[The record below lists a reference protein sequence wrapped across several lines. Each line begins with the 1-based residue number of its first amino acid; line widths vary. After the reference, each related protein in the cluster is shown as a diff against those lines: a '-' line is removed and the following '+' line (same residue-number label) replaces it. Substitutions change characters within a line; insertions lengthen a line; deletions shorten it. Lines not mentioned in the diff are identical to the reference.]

1 MLGLWWSQNAA
12 LLQAGRAWKDR
23 SGKGLERCLKEPT
36 RAGVR
41 GCYGYQ
47 AALEVYPPPPDKA
60 IFLCEAQR
68 EDAQGLKPN
77 SPQELGEQWQSHQS
91 TCHMP
96 TAKLGVTSAVR
107 GTHVESC
114 FMNICSDRMRLN
126 SEVRANVPCTLW
138 VLFCFA
144 GFLFSLEPELTS
156 HLSVWFSCTWQP
168 SNWTNTGLGQW
179 GNNWAATQSGRSP
192 LSTWASDCGFPGSRW
207 WSWLLKSK
215 PLSLLMSIIKLNNS
229 RAPTTYG
236 APYKTQIYPAL
247 SGNEVFHIS
256 ECSGKLGLTSLGS
269 IFFLKIL
276 TVWDGNMCQICNILS
291 YLAKQLIRYC
301 IHHFTWM
308 SPHEHALKHR
318 WEGSPSIACL
328 GLYWDSPLRLDLE
341 AAVCRSLCGPQ

>member
-1 MLGLWWSQNAA
+1 M
-12 LLQAGRAWKDR
+12 
-23 SGKGLERCLKEPT
+23 
-36 RAGVR
+36 
-41 GCYGYQ
+41 
-47 AALEVYPPPPDKA
+47 
-60 IFLCEAQR
+60 
-68 EDAQGLKPN
+68 
-77 SPQELGEQWQSHQS
+77 
-91 TCHMP
+91 
-96 TAKLGVTSAVR
+96 
-107 GTHVESC
+107 
-114 FMNICSDRMRLN
+114 
-126 SEVRANVPCTLW
+126 
-138 VLFCFA
+138 
-144 GFLFSLEPELTS
+144 
-156 HLSVWFSCTWQP
+156 
-168 SNWTNTGLGQW
+168 
-179 GNNWAATQSGRSP
+179 
-192 LSTWASDCGFPGSRW
+192 
-207 WSWLLKSK
+207 LKSK
-215 PLSLLMSIIKLNNS
+215 PLSLLMRIIKLNNS

-276 TVWDGNMCQICNILS
+276 TVWDGYMCQICNILS